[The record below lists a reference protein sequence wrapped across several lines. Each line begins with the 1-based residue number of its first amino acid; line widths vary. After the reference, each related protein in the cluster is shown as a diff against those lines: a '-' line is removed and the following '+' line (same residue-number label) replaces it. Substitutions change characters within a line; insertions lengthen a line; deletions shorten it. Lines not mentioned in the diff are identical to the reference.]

1 MNVCSDLCAKGLH
14 FNAYSKCVAC
24 PNFWQHSAGNR
35 CVDKCPR
42 GKAFNR
48 YADQSRDCIDLY
60 EVFDDVAEK
69 NQALRQINEK
79 NLGGSLSNRLACSNT
94 KDIRTPYSA
103 RTVSVE
109 NMQYV
114 EMIGS
119 MTSTS

>member
-1 MNVCSDLCAKGLH
+1 
-14 FNAYSKCVAC
+14 
-24 PNFWQHSAGNR
+24 
-35 CVDKCPR
+35 VDKCPR